1 MDSLST
7 GAEAGFFKVG
17 RRGGR
22 GWYLGV
28 AESMEH
34 APKMRTGTQ
43 LKTLT
48 PEVIAMPQNKNYNE
62 VPVHPSSPLQVV

>member
-34 APKMRTGTQ
+34 APKMGQFENWNPTENSYTRNDSNAT
-43 LKTLT
+43 K
-48 PEVIAMPQNKNYNE
+48 
-62 VPVHPSSPLQVV
+62 